1 MKSLSEIRWG
11 YIEANT
17 KEWYNFYEELVSDQE
32 DAGSDFDEWLDTH
45 TRTQIARTL
54 ENLHQRAYKLCG
66 TKEDVLEYIHGVA
79 KAHREGFTVD

>member
-1 MKSLSEIRWG
+1 MVTMTVSLSEIRDNYATFCDEYLDWRPDYARG
-11 YIEANT
+11 
-17 KEWYNFYEELVSDQE
+17 Q
-32 DAGSDFDEWLDTH
+32 FDEWLDLH

-66 TKEDVLEYIHGVA
+66 TNEDVLEYIREVA